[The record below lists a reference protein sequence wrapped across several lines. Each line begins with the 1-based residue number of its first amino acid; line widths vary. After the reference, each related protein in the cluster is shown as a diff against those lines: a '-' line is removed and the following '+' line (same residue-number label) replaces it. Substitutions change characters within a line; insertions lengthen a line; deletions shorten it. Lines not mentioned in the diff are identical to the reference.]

1 MIDKNDKLHTV
12 AAYLANRYNSGLTH
26 SLHSASA
33 RFADRANS
41 DLTYSLLLRAV
52 QVKIGK
58 VEFLL
63 QMLRKVDKNSKDYW
77 LLDYRDIMKQKNFV
91 SYVSNLKSDSGS
103 IFLGIKCK
111 TANDKFS
118 YYMSVHKKLAK
129 VKLSEISTEEAID
142 IIDEHIALIRQ
153 ANADAQIKE
162 KIKLVDE
169 L

>member
-12 AAYLANRYNSGLTH
+12 AAYLANRSNSG
-26 SLHSASA
+26 
-33 RFADRANS
+33 F
-41 DLTYSLLLRAV
+41 TYSPLLRAV

-63 QMLRKVDKNSKDYW
+63 QMLRKVDENSKDYW

-91 SYVSNLKSDSGS
+91 FFVSNLKSDAISRYTS
-103 IFLGIKCK
+103 IGK

-129 VKLSEISTEEAID
+129 VKLSEISTEDAID

>member
-1 MIDKNDKLHTV
+1 MIDKHDKLHTV
-12 AAYLANRYNSGLTH
+12 SAYLADTSNSGLTY
-26 SLHSASA
+26 SLHSVSA
-33 RFADRANS
+33 FLANRANS

-91 SYVSNLKSDSGS
+91 SYVSNLKSDGS
-103 IFLGIKCK
+103 RYSSIGK
-111 TANDKFS
+111 TANDKFD

-129 VKLSEISTEEAID
+129 VKLSEISTEDAIN
-142 IIDEHIALIRQ
+142 IIDEHIVLIRQ

>member
-12 AAYLANRYNSGLTH
+12 AAYLANRSNSGFTY
-26 SLHSASA
+26 SLHSVSA
-33 RFADRANS
+33 DIVDRSSS
-41 DLTYSLLLRAV
+41 DLAYSLLLRAV

-91 SYVSNLKSDSGS
+91 SYVSNLKSDAISRYSS
-103 IFLGIKCK
+103 IGK

-118 YYMSVHKKLAK
+118 YYMRVHKKLAK

-142 IIDEHIALIRQ
+142 IIDEHIVLIRQ

>member
-1 MIDKNDKLHTV
+1 MIDTHDKLHTV
-12 AAYLANRYNSGLTH
+12 SAYLADTSNSGLTY
-26 SLHSASA
+26 SLHSVSA
-33 RFADRANS
+33 FLADRANS

-58 VEFLL
+58 VEFRL

-91 SYVSNLKSDSGS
+91 SYVSNLKSDGS
-103 IFLGIKCK
+103 RYSYCDK

-129 VKLSEISTEEAID
+129 VKLSEISTEDAIN
-142 IIDEHIALIRQ
+142 IIDEHIVLIRQ

>member
-12 AAYLANRYNSGLTH
+12 AAYLANRSNSGLTH

-91 SYVSNLKSDSGS
+91 SYVSNLKSDGS
-103 IFLGIKCK
+103 RYSSIGK

-129 VKLSEISTEEAID
+129 VKLSEISTEDAIN
-142 IIDEHIALIRQ
+142 IIDEHIVLIRQ

>member
-1 MIDKNDKLHTV
+1 MIDTHDKLHTV
-12 AAYLANRYNSGLTH
+12 SAYLADTSNSGLTY
-26 SLHSASA
+26 SLHSVSA
-33 RFADRANS
+33 FLADRANS
-41 DLTYSLLLRAV
+41 DLTYSLLLHAV

-91 SYVSNLKSDSGS
+91 SYVSNLKSDGS
-103 IFLGIKCK
+103 RYSIIGK
-111 TANDKFS
+111 TANDKFG
-118 YYMSVHKKLAK
+118 YYMIVHNKLAK
-129 VKLSEISTEEAID
+129 VKLSEISIEDAIN
-142 IIDEHIALIRQ
+142 IIDEHIVLIRQ

>member
-1 MIDKNDKLHTV
+1 MIDKYDKLHTV
-12 AAYLANRYNSGLTH
+12 SAYLA
-26 SLHSASA
+26 
-33 RFADRANS
+33 DRSNS

-52 QVKIGK
+52 PVKIGE

-63 QMLRKVDKNSKDYW
+63 QMLRKVDKTAKYYW
-77 LLDYRDIMKQKNFV
+77 LLDYRNIMKQKNFV
-91 SYVSNLKSDSGS
+91 SYVSMIKSDESS
-103 IFLGIKCK
+103 VYSYNCK

-118 YYMSVHKKLAK
+118 NYMLNHKKLAK
-129 VKLSEISTEEAID
+129 VKLSEISTEDAIN
-142 IIDEHIALIRQ
+142 IIDEHIVLIRQ

>member
-12 AAYLANRYNSGLTH
+12 SAYLADRSESGIQ
-26 SLHSASA
+26 
-33 RFADRANS
+33 
-41 DLTYSLLLRAV
+41 YSLLLRTV
-52 QVKIGK
+52 QIKIGN
-58 VEFLL
+58 VDFPLQLL
-63 QMLRKVDKNSKDYW
+63 TKVDKTAKDYW

-91 SYVSNLKSDSGS
+91 SYVSKLKSNDRSNYS
-103 IFLGIKCK
+103 YNIK

-118 YYMSVHKKLAK
+118 DYMLKHKKLAK
-129 VKLSEISTEEAID
+129 VKLSDISTEDAIN
-142 IIDEHIALIRQ
+142 IIDEHIVLIRQ

>member
-1 MIDKNDKLHTV
+1 MIDKHDKLHTV
-12 AAYLANRYNSGLTH
+12 SAYLANRSNSGL
-26 SLHSASA
+26 A
-33 RFADRANS
+33 
-41 DLTYSLLLRAV
+41 YSLLLCAV

-91 SYVSNLKSDSGS
+91 SFVSNLKSDAISRYTSSG
-103 IFLGIKCK
+103 K

-118 YYMSVHKKLAK
+118 DYMTNHKKLACI
-129 VKLSEISTEEAID
+129 KLSEISTEDAIN
-142 IIDEHIALIRQ
+142 IIDEHIVLIRQ
-153 ANADAQIKE
+153 ANADALIKE
-162 KIKLVDE
+162 KIKLVEE

>member
-12 AAYLANRYNSGLTH
+12 AAYLANRSNSG
-26 SLHSASA
+26 
-33 RFADRANS
+33 F
-41 DLTYSLLLRAV
+41 TYSQLLRAV

-63 QMLRKVDKNSKDYW
+63 QMLRKVDENSKDYW

-91 SYVSNLKSDSGS
+91 FFVSNLKSDAISRYTS
-103 IFLGIKCK
+103 IGK

-129 VKLSEISTEEAID
+129 VKLSEISTEDAID

>member
-1 MIDKNDKLHTV
+1 MIDKHDKLHKV
-12 AAYLANRYNSGLTH
+12 SAYLANSTNSGFTYAHH
-26 SLHSASA
+26 SVSAYLA
-33 RFADRANS
+33 NRANS

-91 SYVSNLKSDSGS
+91 SYVSNLKSDGS
-103 IFLGIKCK
+103 RYSSIGK
-111 TANDKFS
+111 TANDKFG
-118 YYMSVHKKLAK
+118 YYMIVHKKLAK
-129 VKLSEISTEEAID
+129 VKLSEISTEDAIN
-142 IIDEHIALIRQ
+142 IIDEHIVLIRQ

>member
-12 AAYLANRYNSGLTH
+12 AAYLANRSNSGFLK
-26 SLHSASA
+26 
-33 RFADRANS
+33 
-41 DLTYSLLLRAV
+41 YSLLLRAV

-91 SYVSNLKSDSGS
+91 SFVSNLKSDAISRYTSSG
-103 IFLGIKCK
+103 K

>member
-1 MIDKNDKLHTV
+1 MIDKHDKLHTV
-12 AAYLANRYNSGLTH
+12 SAYLAYSSNSGLTY
-26 SLHSASA
+26 SLHSVSA
-33 RFADRANS
+33 FLADRANS

-91 SYVSNLKSDSGS
+91 SFVSNLKSDGS
-103 IFLGIKCK
+103 RYSSIGK
-111 TANDKFS
+111 TANDKFG

-129 VKLSEISTEEAID
+129 VKLSEISTDDAIN
-142 IIDEHIALIRQ
+142 IIDEHIVLIRQ

>member
-1 MIDKNDKLHTV
+1 MIDTHDKLHTV
-12 AAYLANRYNSGLTH
+12 SAYLADTSNSGLTY
-26 SLHSASA
+26 SLHSVSA
-33 RFADRANS
+33 FLADRANS
-41 DLTYSLLLRAV
+41 DLAYSLLLRAV

-58 VEFLL
+58 VEFRL

-91 SYVSNLKSDSGS
+91 SYVSNLKSDGS
-103 IFLGIKCK
+103 RYSYIGK

-129 VKLSEISTEEAID
+129 VKLSEISTEDAIN
-142 IIDEHIALIRQ
+142 IIDEHIVLIRQ